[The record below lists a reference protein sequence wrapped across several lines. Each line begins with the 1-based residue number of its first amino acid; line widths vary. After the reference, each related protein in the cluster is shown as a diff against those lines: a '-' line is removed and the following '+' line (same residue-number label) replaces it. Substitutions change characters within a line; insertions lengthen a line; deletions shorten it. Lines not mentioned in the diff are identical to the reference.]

1 MVDSVGSSGQ
11 APRVSSVDRAQQKSE
26 NNQKSEEVAEAR
38 AADEVKISE
47 EAILV
52 QAEATAKQ
60 VSAQLSEDKSAT
72 LSPDIER
79 LSTLV

>member
-1 MVDSVGSSGQ
+1 MVDSVGPSGQ

-26 NNQKSEEVAEAR
+26 NNQKSEKVAEVR

-47 EAILV
+47 EAILA

-60 VSAQLSEDKSAT
+60 ASDQLSKDQSAT

>member
-11 APRVSSVDRAQQKSE
+11 VSNLSLVNKSQKPTDNQRSE
-26 NNQKSEEVAEAR
+26 KVAEAR
-38 AADEVKISE
+38 AVDEVKISE
-47 EAILV
+47 EAILA

-60 VSAQLSEDKSAT
+60 ASEELSKDKTAT
-72 LSPDIER
+72 LSSDIER

>member
-1 MVDSVGSSGQ
+1 MVDSVGSSNQ
-11 APRVSSVDRAQQKSE
+11 LQSISSVNKAQKSAD
-26 NNQKSEEVAEAR
+26 NQKSEEVAEVGAS
-38 AADEVKISE
+38 DEVKISE
-47 EAILV
+47 EAILA

-60 VSAQLSEDKSAT
+60 ASEQLSKDQSAT

>member
-11 APRVSSVDRAQQKSE
+11 ISRVSSVDRTQKSE
-26 NNQKSEEVAEAR
+26 ENQKSEEVAEVR
-38 AADEVKISE
+38 ATDEVKISE
-47 EAILV
+47 EALLAQV
-52 QAEATAKQ
+52 EATAKQ
-60 VSAQLSEDKSAT
+60 ASDQLSKDQSAT

>member
-11 APRVSSVDRAQQKSE
+11 VSNLSSVNKAQKPTDNQRSE
-26 NNQKSEEVAEAR
+26 KVAEAR
-38 AADEVKISE
+38 AVDEVKISE
-47 EAILV
+47 EAILA

-60 VSAQLSEDKSAT
+60 ASEELSKDKTAT
-72 LSPDIER
+72 LSSDIER

>member
-1 MVDSVGSSGQ
+1 MVDSVGPSGQ
-11 APRVSSVDRAQQKSE
+11 APRVSSVDRTQKSAE
-26 NNQKSEEVAEAR
+26 NQKSEKVAEVR

-47 EAILV
+47 EAILA

-60 VSAQLSEDKSAT
+60 ASDQLSKDQSAT